1 MEHERVDTMNR
12 QASLGVLSSVQSS
25 LSKTREGISKDV
37 PLPPPLASKK
47 KITSERG
54 GSGQELIRR
63 VF

>member
-1 MEHERVDTMNR
+1 MEHEGVDTMNR
-12 QASLGVLSSVQSS
+12 QASLGVPPVQSS

-37 PLPPPLASKK
+37 PPPLASKK

>member
-1 MEHERVDTMNR
+1 MNR
-12 QASLGVLSSVQSS
+12 QASLGVPSSVQSS
-25 LSKTREGISKDV
+25 LSNTREGISKDL
-37 PLPPPLASKK
+37 PPPPPPLASKK

>member
-1 MEHERVDTMNR
+1 MEHEGVDTMNR
-12 QASLGVLSSVQSS
+12 QASLGVPPVQSS

-37 PLPPPLASKK
+37 PPLASKK
-47 KITSERG
+47 KNTSERG

>member
-1 MEHERVDTMNR
+1 MEHEGVDTMNR
-12 QASLGVLSSVQSS
+12 QASLGVPSSVQSS
-25 LSKTREGISKDV
+25 LSNTREGISKDL
-37 PLPPPLASKK
+37 PPPPLASKK

>member
-1 MEHERVDTMNR
+1 MGHEGVDTMNR
-12 QASLGVLSSVQSS
+12 QASLGVPPVQSS

-37 PLPPPLASKK
+37 PPLASKK

>member
-1 MEHERVDTMNR
+1 MEQERVDTMNR
-12 QASLGVLSSVQSS
+12 QASLGVPSSVQSP
-25 LSKTREGISKDV
+25 LSKTREGISKDI
-37 PLPPPLASKK
+37 PPLASKK

>member
-1 MEHERVDTMNR
+1 MEHEGVDTMNR
-12 QASLGVLSSVQSS
+12 QASLGVPPVQSS

-37 PLPPPLASKK
+37 PPLASKK

>member
-1 MEHERVDTMNR
+1 MEHEGVDTMNR
-12 QASLGVLSSVQSS
+12 QASLGVPPVQSS
-25 LSKTREGISKDV
+25 LSKTREGISKD
-37 PLPPPLASKK
+37 LPPLASKK

>member
-1 MEHERVDTMNR
+1 MNR
-12 QASLGVLSSVQSS
+12 QASLGVPSSVQSS
-25 LSKTREGISKDV
+25 LSNTREGISKD
-37 PLPPPLASKK
+37 LPPPPPLRVKK